1 MKKIKKR
8 KKLNKLKPSQGEFN
22 EEKILNMIENSKNFE
37 LVKEIPALKVKGI
50 LNKLPTIKPKNKP
63 NKIVLI
69 KLNE

>member
-1 MKKIKKR
+1 MPNAK
-8 KKLNKLKPSQGEFN
+8 
-22 EEKILNMIENSKNFE
+22 NMIENSKNFE
-37 LVKEIPALKVKGI
+37 LVKEIPALKAKGI